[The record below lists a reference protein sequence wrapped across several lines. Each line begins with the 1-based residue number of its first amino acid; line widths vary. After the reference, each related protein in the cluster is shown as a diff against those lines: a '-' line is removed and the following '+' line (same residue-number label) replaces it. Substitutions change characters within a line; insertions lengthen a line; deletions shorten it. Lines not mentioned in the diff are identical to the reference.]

1 MNYTAYLFDFDYTLA
16 NSSAGIVIC
25 FQHVLQGNGYRNV
38 SDDDI
43 RRTIGK
49 TLEESFSILTGVS
62 DPVILEE
69 YRKAYVREADV
80 YMTAHTVLFPE
91 TASVLAELKKAG
103 KKLGIIS
110 TKYRYRICELLDKE
124 GLTQLFDIIV
134 GGEDVKAHKPSPEGL
149 LFAME
154 HIGVLPEDTLYI
166 GDSVVDAEAALA
178 ARVDFA
184 GVTHGVTTAE
194 ELAAY
199 PHRRIMPSLS
209 GLL

>member
-49 TLEESFSILTGVS
+49 TLEDSFAILTGVS

-69 YRKAYVREADV
+69 YRKVYVREADV

-110 TKYRYRICELLDKE
+110 TKYRYRIRELLDKE
-124 GLTQLFDIIV
+124 ELTHLFDIIV

-166 GDSVVDAEAALA
+166 GDSVVDAETALA

-199 PHRRIMPSLS
+199 PHWRIMPSLN

>member
-49 TLEESFSILTGVS
+49 TLEESFAILTGVS

-80 YMTAHTVLFPE
+80 YMTVHTALFPE

-110 TKYRYRICELLDKE
+110 TKYRYRIRELLDKE
-124 GLTQLFDIIV
+124 ELTHLFDIIV

-199 PHRRIMPSLS
+199 PHRRIMPSLN

>member
-62 DPVILEE
+62 DPAILEA

-80 YMTAHTVLFPE
+80 YMTAHTALFPE

-110 TKYRYRICELLDKE
+110 TKYRYRIRELLDK
-124 GLTQLFDIIV
+124 GNLTRLFDIIV
-134 GGEDVKAHKPSPEGL
+134 GGEDVKTHKPSPEGL

-154 HIGVLPEDTLYI
+154 HIGVRPKDTLYI
-166 GDSVVDAEAALA
+166 GDSVVDAETALA
-178 ARVDFA
+178 AGVDFA

-194 ELAAY
+194 ELEAY
-199 PHRRIMPSLS
+199 PHLRIMPSLS

>member
-49 TLEESFSILTGVS
+49 TLEESFAILTGVS
-62 DPVILEE
+62 DPVVLEE

-91 TASVLAELKKAG
+91 TAPVLAELKKAG

-110 TKYRYRICELLDKE
+110 TKYRYRIRELLDKE
-124 GLTQLFDIIV
+124 ELTHLFDIIV

-166 GDSVVDAEAALA
+166 GDSVVDAETALA

-199 PHRRIMPSLS
+199 PHWRIMPSLN